1 VRKDEANRETP
12 TAVRRTPQ
20 QSRSQETQRAVVEGA
35 ARVFDREGYGK
46 ASLSMI
52 VEESGISQGSMYFH
66 FKSKEQIALAV
77 INEQHARS
85 LPLLTDAA
93 DSSPGVFERLVSVS
107 RAMADQLRDDAV
119 VRAGIRLAMEE
130 GALGAPA
137 GNFYLNWV
145 EMTSAM
151 LAPALERGELTS
163 GLSPEA
169 LAKALIGFFT
179 GVQLMSQATSAR
191 DDLLTG
197 LRDMWLLAVDAMVRA
212 ADRDGAV
219 HIVETAF
226 RVDSAQRE

>member
-1 VRKDEANRETP
+1 MRKDEANREVS

-35 ARVFDREGYGK
+35 ANVFDREGYGK

-85 LPLLTDAA
+85 LPLLTDAV
-93 DSSPGVFERLVSVS
+93 DTSPGVFDRLVSVS
-107 RAMADQLRDDAV
+107 RAMADQLRHDAV

-163 GLSPEA
+163 GLSPET
-169 LAKALIGFFT
+169 LAKTLIGFFT
-179 GVQLMSQATSAR
+179 GVQLMSQAMSSR
-191 DDLLTG
+191 DDLLAG
-197 LRDMWLLAVDAMVRA
+197 LRDMWLFAVDAMVPP
-212 ADRDGAV
+212 ADRDAAV
-219 HIVETAF
+219 AAVEAAF
-226 RVDSAQRE
+226 RPA

>member
-1 VRKDEANRETP
+1 MRKDEANRETP

-93 DSSPGVFERLVSVS
+93 GGSPGALERLVSVS

-191 DDLLTG
+191 DDLLAG
-197 LRDMWLLAVDAMVRA
+197 LRDMWLLAVDAMVPA
-212 ADRDGAV
+212 ADRDVAV
-219 HIVETAF
+219 HTVETAF
-226 RVDSAQRE
+226 GVGSAQRE

>member
-1 VRKDEANRETP
+1 MRKDEANREVS

-35 ARVFDREGYGK
+35 ANVFDREGYGK

-93 DSSPGVFERLVSVS
+93 DPSPGVFERLVSVS
-107 RAMADQLRDDAV
+107 RAMADQLRADPV
-119 VRAGIRLAMEE
+119 VRAGIRLALEE

-137 GNFYLNWV
+137 GDFYLSWV
-145 EMTSAM
+145 ETTSAM
-151 LAPALERGELTS
+151 VGPALERGELTS

-169 LAKALIGFFT
+169 LAKTLIGFFT
-179 GVQLMSQATSAR
+179 GVQLMSQALSSG
-191 DDLLTG
+191 DDLLAG
-197 LRDMWLLAVDAMVRA
+197 LRDMWIFAVDAMVPPADRA
-212 ADRDGAV
+212 AATRAV
-219 HIVETAF
+219 EAAF
-226 RVDSAQRE
+226 RIDSV